1 MRELIE
7 VMYLDIMRGTT
18 NETARRLGD
27 TGVVLDGDIN
37 HEEFVKLQEL
47 TDWYIEKSLRELNWK
62 TLKGRRVF
70 NFGKKV

>member
-70 NFGKKV
+70 NFGRKG

>member
-27 TGVVLDGDIN
+27 TGVVLDGDID
-37 HEEFVKLQEL
+37 HKEFVKLQEL

-70 NFGKKV
+70 NFGRKG

>member
-62 TLKGRRVF
+62 TLQGRRVF
-70 NFGKKV
+70 NFGRKG

>member
-1 MRELIE
+1 MRGLIE
-7 VMYLDIMRGTT
+7 AMYLDILRGTT

-27 TGVVLDGDIN
+27 TGVVLDGDID

-62 TLKGRRVF
+62 TLKGRRLF
-70 NFGKKV
+70 DFGRKG

>member
-27 TGVVLDGDIN
+27 TGVVLDGDID

-62 TLKGRRVF
+62 TLQGRRVF
-70 NFGKKV
+70 NFGRKG